1 LKRNS
6 SYTLSFITYKHPLIF
21 CIYNIEYKNKAKKYH
36 NNACQLFNLMLL
48 EMAIALKHTEAK
60 KSVSMTTTTIA
71 IAILATAL
79 AFPTM
84 TTVSFAQSSGNDF
97 QEFTECLFNDVGG
110 SSATAQDVEDVLQGN
125 SADVTEQEI
134 RDCFSPIYNEGSG
147 DSTGSSSSYN
157 DDDEDSSSDYD
168 DNNDRDGTS
177 NSNNNSDDEE
187 DSTEET
193 DSTDNTDSTEG
204 DDTTD
209 STDSTDTSGDNEDT
223 TSGNTEDPESS
234 N

>member
-21 CIYNIEYKNKAKKYH
+21 YIYHIEYKNKAKKYH
-36 NNACQLFNLMLL
+36 NNPCQLFNLMLL
-48 EMAIALKHTEAK
+48 EIAIALKHTEAK

-71 IAILATAL
+71 IAIIATAL

-110 SSATAQDVEDVLQGN
+110 SSATAQDIEDVLQGS

-134 RDCFSPIYNEGSG
+134 RDCFSPIYNDGSG
-147 DSTGSSSSYN
+147 DNTGSSSSYN
-157 DDDEDSSSDYD
+157 DDDEDSS
-168 DNNDRDGTS
+168 NDRDGTS

-209 STDSTDTSGDNEDT
+209 STDSTDTSGNKDT